1 MIILLFYLLLMLLL
15 KLYLLLHL
23 VQIGISYRTMQ
34 LLMPSGSLILGTIRR
49 RYFLIRGDNL
59 LLMLIL
65 LLSGRGSNRPLLL
78 MTLVSCS

>member
-1 MIILLFYLLLMLLL
+1 MLLL

-34 LLMPSGSLILGTIRR
+34 LLMPSGFLILCTIRR
-49 RYFLIRGDNL
+49 RYFLVRGDDL

-65 LLSGRGSNRPLLL
+65 LLSGRGGNRPLLL
-78 MTLVSCS
+78 MTLASCC